1 MRTRIST
8 RYACAEAL
16 SVLFPAAR
24 RSGPALHRSPYLVP
38 HPQHFHAFSL
48 LTLTWFGILGPFP
61 HHMGS
66 ALLLETVLGGMLSLF
81 LNERHECSVDR
92 LTLADYRTVHG
103 TRWRNETRHGGLSC
117 QRAWKNLGPRILWA
131 CARDEYSYSTL
142 HMISQTMYLNN
153 KITAFSLCSHPKK
166 DFFHNSI

>member
-66 ALLLETVLGGMLSLF
+66 ALLLETVLGGMLSPF

-92 LTLADYRTVHG
+92 LTPRRPQDSAWDSLEKRNTSWRTK
-103 TRWRNETRHGGLSC
+103 LS
-117 QRAWKNLGPRILWA
+117 A
-131 CARDEYSYSTL
+131 
-142 HMISQTMYLNN
+142 
-153 KITAFSLCSHPKK
+153 SLEKPGAAHTVGVRQG
-166 DFFHNSI
+166 